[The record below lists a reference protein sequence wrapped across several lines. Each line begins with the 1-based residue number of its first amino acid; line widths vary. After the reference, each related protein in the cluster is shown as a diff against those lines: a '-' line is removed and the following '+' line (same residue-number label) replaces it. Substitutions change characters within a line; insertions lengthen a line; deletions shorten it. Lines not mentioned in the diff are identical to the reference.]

1 MATKEPIKFKNVD
14 EAHAWSRFAAA
25 VVDSCDADDESEI
38 PREVAKLA
46 DKFIVDEY
54 RKRVG

>member
-1 MATKEPIKFKNVD
+1 MKDRIKFKNAD

-25 VVDSCDADDESEI
+25 VVDACESDVDELPKEAA
-38 PREVAKLA
+38 EMA
-46 DKFIVDEY
+46 DKFIVEEY

>member
-1 MATKEPIKFKNVD
+1 VAIKEKIKFKNAD
-14 EAHAWSRFAAA
+14 EAHVWSRFAAA
-25 VVDSCDADDESEI
+25 VVEACDADELHEL
-38 PREVAKLA
+38 PGEAAALA

>member
-1 MATKEPIKFKNVD
+1 MAIKERIKFKNAD

-25 VVDSCDADDESEI
+25 VLDACESDVDELPKEAAEM
-38 PREVAKLA
+38 A
-46 DKFIVDEY
+46 DKFIVEEY